1 MMVVGVGSINKVKVQ
16 AVIEALSD
24 KMPTVQVLAC
34 NVPSMVS
41 AQPMSDEE
49 TKRGAFERAIGAQK
63 KLKSTWGVGLEGGVF
78 VDQGQVW
85 NTVWCCVI
93 DEHGK
98 TSFGNGSRFLLPDK
112 LSKALLK
119 GVAMGD
125 AMDELTGI
133 SDVHVKMGML
143 GIVTDG
149 WVNRESEYCHLVQL
163 TMGRMLSDWK

>member
-1 MMVVGVGSINKVKVQ
+1 MVVGVGSTNKVK
-16 AVIEALSD
+16 IEAVVEAFSA
-24 KMPTVQVLAC
+24 KMPTASVLSCA
-34 NVPSMVS
+34 VSSKVS

-63 KLKSTWGVGLEGGVF
+63 KLQSTWGIGLEGGVF

-93 DEHGK
+93 DESGR

-112 LSKALLK
+112 LSRALLK
-119 GVAMGD
+119 GIEMGD
-125 AMDELTGI
+125 AMDMLTGI
-133 SDVHVKMGML
+133 SDVHIKMGML

-149 WVNRESEYCHLVQL
+149 WVDRESEYCHLVKL